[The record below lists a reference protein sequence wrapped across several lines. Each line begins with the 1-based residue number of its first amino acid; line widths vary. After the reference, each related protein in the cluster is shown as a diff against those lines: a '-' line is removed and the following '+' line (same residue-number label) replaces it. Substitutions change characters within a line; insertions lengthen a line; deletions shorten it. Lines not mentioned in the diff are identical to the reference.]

1 MAIRKG
7 IIVGIGLI
15 LQILLSLCGY
25 IILEEILGVVSIVYT
40 IIGLLL
46 ILSLIR
52 NSKSY
57 SYTLPWILILF
68 SYPLVGTLMYIIIG
82 RNKNNSKVLKNIIE
96 SEKNSKNYL
105 IQDAEIREEIK
116 DNGKIRYL
124 SDFSG
129 YPVTK
134 NNDVEYFP
142 LGEDAFKSML
152 EELKKAEKFIFF
164 EYFIVQPR

>member
-105 IQDAEIREEIK
+105 IQDAEIR
-116 DNGKIRYL
+116 
-124 SDFSG
+124 
-129 YPVTK
+129 
-134 NNDVEYFP
+134 
-142 LGEDAFKSML
+142 
-152 EELKKAEKFIFF
+152 
-164 EYFIVQPR
+164 